1 MVKGALRPSIRAVDW
16 PPRSGG
22 VTDRCGHA
30 EASASPAPHYRGK
43 KEITADFLPRAVISK
58 EL

>member
-43 KEITADFLPRAVISK
+43 KKITACPRKTAVISV
-58 EL
+58 